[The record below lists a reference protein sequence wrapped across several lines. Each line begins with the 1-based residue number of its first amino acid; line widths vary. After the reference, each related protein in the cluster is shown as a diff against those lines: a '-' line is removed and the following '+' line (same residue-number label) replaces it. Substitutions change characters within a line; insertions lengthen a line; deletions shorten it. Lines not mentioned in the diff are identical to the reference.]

1 MSTRELPEADRF
13 SFRVRPVA
21 VPGEL
26 RISWRLAVIV
36 LMLHH
41 CRQQRASLIKLYILN
56 DVVRSQSSASLLRRV
71 VAGELGPMWWQ
82 TRIEP
87 AFGRALDL
95 AVGDGLVEWVS
106 TSQGRGLMLTQAGK
120 SAVAQVN
127 ALDVLTKEKELL
139 KEFGPAVKEQFAKT
153 LTSVKEIAYA

>member
-1 MSTRELPEADRF
+1 VSTPELPEADRF

-26 RISWRLAVIV
+26 RISWRLAVIT

-41 CRQQRASLIKLYILN
+41 CRQQRASLIKLHILN
-56 DVVRSQSSASLLRRV
+56 DVIRSPSSASLLRRIM
-71 VAGELGPMWWQ
+71 AGELGSIWWQ

-95 AVGDGLVEWVS
+95 AVGNGLVEWVG
-106 TSQGRGLMLTQAGK
+106 TSQGRGLALTQMGK
-120 SAVAQVN
+120 TAAAEVN
-127 ALDVLTKEKELL
+127 ALDVLPTEKEIL
-139 KEFGPAVKEQFAKT
+139 KEFGPAVTEQFAKT
-153 LTSVKEIAYA
+153 LTSVKEIAHA